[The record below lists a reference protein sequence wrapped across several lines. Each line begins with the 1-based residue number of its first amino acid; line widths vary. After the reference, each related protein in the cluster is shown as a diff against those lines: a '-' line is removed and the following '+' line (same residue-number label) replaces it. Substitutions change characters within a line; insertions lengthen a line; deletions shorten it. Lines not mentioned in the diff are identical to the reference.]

1 MIGPRLDHKL
11 TISWSECVFYAV
23 TLNCQTAFSDGNV
36 LLLVG
41 VEVKRGL
48 LFPERNELWMVEQ
61 ERDGEGETPIRQ
73 GDGYRG
79 NSTVETLVGVHLLS
93 VELSIGQSNE
103 ANLRNDWRA
112 LGQLVFWYDCVFLSH
127 SRSYNRSRFPD
138 GVRAAIRTYSSYAQ
152 NLGMRGFA
160 SNPDLAH
167 L

>member
-1 MIGPRLDHKL
+1 M
-11 TISWSECVFYAV
+11 FYAV

>member
-1 MIGPRLDHKL
+1 VIGPRLDHKL
-11 TISWSECVFYAV
+11 AISWGECVFYAV

-36 LLLVG
+36 LLLVR
-41 VEVKRGL
+41 VEVKWGL
-48 LFPERNELWMVEQ
+48 LFPERNELGMVEQ

-73 GDGYRG
+73 GDGNRG
-79 NSTVETLVGVHLLS
+79 NSTVETLVGVHVLS
-93 VELSIGQSNE
+93 VELSIGQRNE
-103 ANLRNDWRA
+103 ADLRNDWRA
-112 LGQLVFWYDCVFLSH
+112 LGQLVFWYDYVFLSH
-127 SRSYNRSRFPD
+127 SRLYNRSRFPD

>member
-1 MIGPRLDHKL
+1 
-11 TISWSECVFYAV
+11 
-23 TLNCQTAFSDGNV
+23 
-36 LLLVG
+36 
-41 VEVKRGL
+41 
-48 LFPERNELWMVEQ
+48 
-61 ERDGEGETPIRQ
+61 
-73 GDGYRG
+73 
-79 NSTVETLVGVHLLS
+79 VHLLL
-93 VELSIGQSNE
+93 VELSIGQGNE

-112 LGQLVFWYDCVFLSH
+112 LGQLLFWYDCVFLSH

>member
-11 TISWSECVFYAV
+11 AISWSECVFYAV
-23 TLNCQTAFSDGNV
+23 TLNRQTAFSDGNV

-41 VEVKRGL
+41 VKVKRGL
-48 LFPERNELWMVEQ
+48 LFPERNELGMVEQ

-73 GDGYRG
+73 GDDYRG
-79 NSTVETLVGVHLLS
+79 NSTIETWVGVHLLL
-93 VELSIGQSNE
+93 VELSIGQGNE

-112 LGQLVFWYDCVFLSH
+112 LGQLLFWYDCVFLSH

-152 NLGMRGFA
+152 NPGMRGFA